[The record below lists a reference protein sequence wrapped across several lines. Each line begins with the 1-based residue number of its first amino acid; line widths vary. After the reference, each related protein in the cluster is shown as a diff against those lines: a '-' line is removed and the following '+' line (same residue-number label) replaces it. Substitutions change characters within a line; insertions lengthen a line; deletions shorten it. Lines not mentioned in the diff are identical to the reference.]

1 MLPGGW
7 EWIVI
12 LVVVLLVF
20 GVGRISKIGSELGQ
34 GIRNFREGV
43 AREWKT
49 RKTSLRKSIHPK
61 RKNRVLLR
69 TLFFDCVTCG
79 APEGAPF
86 VSHAMCIKARGGRS
100 LG

>member
-1 MLPGGW
+1 MTVDKALLPGSRNRKGVNTMPGGW

-43 AREWKT
+43 REGLEEENDDAETIETIEK
-49 RKTSLRKSIHPK
+49 K
-61 RKNRVLLR
+61 
-69 TLFFDCVTCG
+69 
-79 APEGAPF
+79 
-86 VSHAMCIKARGGRS
+86 
-100 LG
+100 